1 MMALLFLCSLS
12 VAHANAL
19 RLVSNAPAL
28 STTAGVER
36 AIAGRRFPTQVRPL
50 VGALAHT
57 HAKRRGAHARRFG
70 SLVVN
75 VPLGA
80 DVAAAAG
87 QVIEAGGGTVQLAA
101 GTYNLTSTIPLG
113 NNLTINGQ
121 GSSTIILSPQTP
133 HGFAM
138 MANVAEG
145 IGNIVISN
153 LVLDGNIP
161 PGAFGSSLYNGA
173 GIYIVALDTAVQPV
187 TISNVEVRNTA
198 IGLLLDGVNDIDV
211 SNDYIHDNNPGFFSH
226 NAYFVACTG
235 VNISHSRFIHAHTG
249 DGLHFDFGSSVYTIS
264 KSEFSGNNGIGIL
277 DQGGSEE
284 TVVDTIANGNQN
296 DGFQMSSSGSQYLRD
311 IASNDWGFGYNNGGG
326 SGIAS
331 ALAAFNDGSGFGQ
344 FFAYS
349 FGNLLE
355 STTPNQYLAIL
366 AQGATGADDTADW
379 STAYGGYSTVGEVDF
394 NANHLTNPG
403 LLVFDVGAVG
413 AGNYSA
419 TIRYSNGTSSTLPL
433 ALNVNGVHI
442 GNVMFP
448 PTGSWS
454 TWSTANVTLPLNDG
468 NNVIRIRPYAMG
480 APELDYLQVNTAV
493 PAVPAAPA
501 TLTVNPSSPYA
512 VKLTWTAVPGAQSYT
527 IYRSGIPV
535 ALATGVLAT
544 HYTDTTILEGDSTYN
559 YAVAAV
565 NQGGQGPGTTSSNVT
580 TPLDG
585 PVGLQVSAASTGY
598 TLTWGA
604 ANGATSYDIRRSTNV
619 NGPYRAIANTT
630 GTSYTDTTALPNE
643 IYYYSADSRN
653 ATMRSLDT
661 YELGVNLP
669 STGQLS
675 QDIGTTGLTGFTD
688 YNASTGVF
696 GLSGSGNGLWS
707 TADSFHFDYLPVS
720 GDTTMTARVTYVNP
734 LAAATQAGIDI
745 RASLAPGAA
754 NALVAITGS
763 LGAASIVRTSTGG
776 TSFVNGLVPNIA
788 PPYYIQMTRS
798 GNAFTSAIS
807 PDGMTWTNIGT
818 ATIPMPATVY
828 VGLAGSS
835 TVVGKATLGMF
846 DSLTTQSSLTQQATP
861 AALRHRFGLLPGARA
876 TVR

>member
-1 MMALLFLCSLS
+1 MTALLFICSLS
-12 VAHANAL
+12 LADANAL
-19 RLVSNAPAL
+19 RFVSSAPAL
-28 STTAGVER
+28 STSVGVER

-226 NAYFVACTG
+226 NAYFIACTG
-235 VNISHSRFIHAHTG
+235 VSISHSRFIHAHTG

-413 AGNYSA
+413 AGNYAA
-419 TIRYSNGTSSTLPL
+419 TIRYSNGMSSTLPL

-468 NNVIRIRPYAMG
+468 NNVIRIRPYATG

-493 PAVPAAPA
+493 PAAPAAPA

-512 VKLTWTAVPGAQSYT
+512 VKLTWSAVPGAQSYT
-527 IYRSGIPV
+527 IYRSGVPV

-585 PVGLQVSAASTGY
+585 PVGLQVSAASSGY

-619 NGPYRAIANTT
+619 NGPYRVIANTT

-788 PPYYIQMTRS
+788 PPYYIQMARS
-798 GNAFTSAIS
+798 GNVFTSAIS
-807 PDGMTWTNIGT
+807 PDGTTWTNIGT

-846 DSLTTQSSLTQQATP
+846 DSLTTQNSLTQQATP
-861 AALRHRFGLLPGARA
+861 AALRHRFGVLPGARA